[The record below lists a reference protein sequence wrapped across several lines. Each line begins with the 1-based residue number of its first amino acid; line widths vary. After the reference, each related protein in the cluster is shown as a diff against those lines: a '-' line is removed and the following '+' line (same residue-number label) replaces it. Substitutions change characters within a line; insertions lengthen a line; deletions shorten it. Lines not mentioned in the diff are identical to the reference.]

1 LSSRDAAKAAEPVG
15 GDRVAHL
22 VEFPLE
28 DGGSVLVEVQ
38 EESPERVTRGW
49 GEERVTARAQAT
61 FEDSIGKITPAAR
74 SMVERLRDFPDPP
87 DEIEVEFGIRLSG
100 EAGAYIATVA
110 AEANFRVSVSWKGPG
125 PGAS

>member
-1 LSSRDAAKAAEPVG
+1 LVT
-15 GDRVAHL
+15 HL

-28 DGGSVLVEVQ
+28 DGSSVLVEV
-38 EESPERVTRGW
+38 EEAAESPGRVTRGW
-49 GEERVTARAQAT
+49 REERVTARAQST
-61 FEDSIGKITPAAR
+61 FEESIGKITPATR

-87 DEIEVEFGIRLSG
+87 DQIEVEFGIRLSG

>member
-1 LSSRDAAKAAEPVG
+1 VT
-15 GDRVAHL
+15 HL

-28 DGGSVLVEVQ
+28 GGGSVLVEVQ

-49 GEERVTARAQAT
+49 REERVTARAQAT
-61 FEDSIGKITPAAR
+61 FEDSISKITPATR
-74 SMVERLRDFPDPP
+74 SMVERLRNFPDPP
-87 DEIEVEFGIRLSG
+87 DEIEVEFGIRLNA

-125 PGAS
+125 PEAS

>member
-1 LSSRDAAKAAEPVG
+1 MAR
-15 GDRVAHL
+15 L

-28 DGGSVLVEVQ
+28 DGGSVLVEVD
-38 EESPERVTRGW
+38 ESSERVTRGW
-49 GEERVTARAQAT
+49 REERVTARAQAS
-61 FEDSIGKITPAAR
+61 FEDSIGKVTPAAR

-110 AEANFRVSVSWKGPG
+110 AEANFRVSVSWKGPEA
-125 PGAS
+125 GAS